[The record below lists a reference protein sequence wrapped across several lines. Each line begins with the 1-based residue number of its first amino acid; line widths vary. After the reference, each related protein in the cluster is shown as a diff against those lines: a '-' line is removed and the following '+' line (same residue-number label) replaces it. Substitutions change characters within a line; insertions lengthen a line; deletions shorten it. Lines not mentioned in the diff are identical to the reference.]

1 MTSSLGDITAT
12 THVTIAVTGLAGTGN
27 ISQLLVWS
35 EIIPGQD
42 AEWAVIDDSQ
52 TPNWS
57 EIDESQSPDWTD
69 VAA

>member
-12 THVTIAVTGLAGTGN
+12 THVTIAVTGLAGTGH

-35 EIIPGQD
+35 EVIPGQD

-57 EIDESQSPDWTD
+57 ATDDDQDADWQE
-69 VAA
+69 VA